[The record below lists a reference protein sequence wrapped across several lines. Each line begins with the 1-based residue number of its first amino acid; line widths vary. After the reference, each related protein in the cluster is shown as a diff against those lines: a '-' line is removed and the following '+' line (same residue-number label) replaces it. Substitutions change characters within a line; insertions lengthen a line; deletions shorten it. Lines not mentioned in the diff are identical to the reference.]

1 MICSPQG
8 PIQHRIREMGWVAIY
23 PDEED
28 DDQLALQWEV
38 VCVKYGECGLPLTG
52 IDDCQELT

>member
-1 MICSPQG
+1 MGSWQVIGSMICSPQG

-38 VCVKYGECGLPLTG
+38 V
-52 IDDCQELT
+52 